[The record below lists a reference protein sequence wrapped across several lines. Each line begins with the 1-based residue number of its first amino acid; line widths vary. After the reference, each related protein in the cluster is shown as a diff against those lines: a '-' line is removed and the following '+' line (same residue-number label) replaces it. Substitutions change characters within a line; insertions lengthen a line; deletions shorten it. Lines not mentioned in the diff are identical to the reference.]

1 MNTEFESAAHLDNLP
16 IKPSLD
22 ENNSKDPNTNINT
35 IKPNNI
41 KNEKI
46 VNQISKKSSINS
58 NKEIQLK
65 KRLSESSENTGKS
78 FRSKNKGSDFSKREE
93 LKKKDTKLQ
102 YQITRDTCYSITH
115 NYICL
120 EEKSKKLS
128 SSLTTSMMNFNIIN
142 PEKPKEAQLHNI
154 QTNELTIIQC
164 ASPKNKKDSKLL
176 TVEEDPIIINS
187 SNRSM
192 TSNFSMKSSVKSH
205 SKTAQTSPNKKP
217 LKKNNTLYSVSKKR
231 TSIKDNPF
239 IKSLKIYKPGSSA
252 VDENSKK
259 NRLVQQYSFGKNTY
273 VEEAIPE
280 QTNSLKKDEFH
291 KKSSGYKKTMKSVVF
306 NTDLKKKKIDHVVS
320 LRHTNNIAE
329 NQLLSISKNTTI
341 DTHKEPNML
350 YLTSKFSL
358 GVTPQEESSPIREID
373 SNSNVILEKA
383 SYSSSYFNKE
393 DALHSDNQYSS
404 QIRPVRGQMKII
416 SKDEIKS
423 EDKHEI
429 ISEFNNSIEKISFNK
444 FENIPDQEENKLNIS
459 QSSNSTKI
467 NDIKSRL
474 MNFKSYNIRRNVNA
488 SGQNLA
494 RVTSESKTNTLRSI
508 IDDDIANVT
517 ARSRQIHEKINIPLS
532 KIDKVK
538 KPDEKLLLIDD
549 NKTEQNEFYISEN
562 SERYDQRTIRNE
574 QLKMLFIDSVSDLS
588 LNRIK
593 SAK

>member
-1 MNTEFESAAHLDNLP
+1 
-16 IKPSLD
+16 
-22 ENNSKDPNTNINT
+22 
-35 IKPNNI
+35 
-41 KNEKI
+41 
-46 VNQISKKSSINS
+46 
-58 NKEIQLK
+58 
-65 KRLSESSENTGKS
+65 
-78 FRSKNKGSDFSKREE
+78 
-93 LKKKDTKLQ
+93 
-102 YQITRDTCYSITH
+102 
-115 NYICL
+115 
-120 EEKSKKLS
+120 
-128 SSLTTSMMNFNIIN
+128 MMNFNIIN